1 MTEKSQQVC
10 VYLFDAADS
19 RTLQE
24 KLKIAVDGYC
34 YESGT
39 RNRVYKGYDPDVVFR
54 VERTVSGKPFFPEC
68 PQIHFSISHSGAY
81 WACAIAG
88 APIGLDLQQHVQ
100 LQKETAEEAAVR
112 YRRMAHRFFHPA
124 EAEYVCMSEKTEPE
138 ELQESYRRFFTVWAA
153 REAYVKY
160 TGQGI
165 DKDFSEHCVIPAET
179 VKQPCLSEEGV
190 KQYDKAPWVA
200 WQAQGQHFQGRVL
213 SEGYT
218 MCLCMQNAM
227 QIRLLKK

>member
-10 VYLFDAADS
+10 LYLFDAGDS

-24 KLKIAVDGYC
+24 KLRIAVEEYGN
-34 YESGT
+34 ESGI
-39 RNRVYKGYDPDVVFR
+39 RDLIYEGRDPDVVLR

-112 YRRMAHRFFHPA
+112 YRRMAHRFFHPV
-124 EAEYVCMSEKTEPE
+124 EAEYVCMPEKE
-138 ELQESYRRFFTVWAA
+138 EGLQESYRRFFSVWSA

-179 VKQPCLSEEGV
+179 AKQPCLSAEGA
-190 KQYDKAPWVA
+190 KQYDKDPWVA
-200 WQAQGQHFQGRVL
+200 WQAQGQHFCGRTL
-213 SEGYT
+213 SDGYT
-218 MCLCMQNAM
+218 VCLCMQDAM